1 MATIVTIDG
10 IPVYNAIISDS
21 SQGMDK
27 ISLIDAPAVKS
38 DFLKFKEQPKQVLF
52 AVADEDKRL
61 VYGVIM
67 RADFPIYRKD
77 DQMGE
82 FYIIFNAETIRQMAE
97 KYLADGKC
105 NNVSLMHQDGSD
117 VEGVQMVQYFIK
129 DSAMGVSPAGFDNIS
144 DGSLFGEFH
153 ITNDEVW
160 AAVKDGTYK
169 GFSLEGYFDLIP
181 ETDVEDVQGIVD
193 TLAGAFSKL
202 FKHTFNMTKLEKIKA
217 ALAKV
222 LVECANCTTDKGILY
237 WDGEDDLAVDMP
249 VFTDEA
255 KSAPAEDGEYI
266 KEDGTTIV
274 IKDGKV
280 SEIKP
285 KVDEQPVAGEGEDDP
300 APGDGGEGGDA
311 DPDPADGGEG
321 NDGGDAGNTESDL
334 EKRVASLEAIVAKIA
349 EWLGIIV
356 VHDKESAVTET
367 FAAQMAAIKAE
378 IAALKKTPAA
388 PSAHEAFKKM
398 FAEETTRTPGD
409 KRCVTRKTL

>member
-82 FYIIFNAETIRQMAE
+82 FYIIYKAETIRQMAE

-105 NNVSLMHQDGSD
+105 NNVNLMHQDGSD

-300 APGDGGEGGDA
+300 GDGSDGNEGGENDPAPGDGGE
-311 DPDPADGGEG
+311 
-321 NDGGDAGNTESDL
+321 GGDAGNTESDL

-356 VHDKESAVTET
+356 VNGDGEAEPL
-367 FAAQMAAIKAE
+367 AAQMAAIKAE
-378 IAALKKTPAA
+378 IASIRKTPAA
-388 PSAHEAFKKM
+388 PSAHEAYQRAS
-398 FAEETTRTPGD
+398 AEETTRTPGD